1 MMNLSDSLKRF
12 RKYANI
18 TQKQAAQ
25 GANVSERNYQA
36 YEYGKVIPSATVL
49 IALADSF
56 DVSLDYLVG
65 RSDDPARHSGTPST
79 QLSAR
84 INNLPQREQK
94 IVSALVDALEEYEK
108 V

>member
-65 RSDDPARHSGTPST
+65 RSDDPVRRSGTPST
-79 QLSAR
+79 QLAAR

>member
-79 QLSAR
+79 QLAAR

-94 IVSALVDALEEYEK
+94 LVSALVDALEEYEK

>member
-65 RSDDPARHSGTPST
+65 RSDDPERHSGTPST
-79 QLSAR
+79 QLAAR

>member
-1 MMNLSDSLKRF
+1 MSVFGAHLKLL
-12 RKYANI
+12 RKSRKI
-18 TQKQAAQ
+18 TQKELAQ
-25 GANVSERNYQA
+25 SIGASERGIQQI
-36 YEYGKVIPSATVL
+36 ELEESKPSFDTL
-49 IALADSF
+49 IALADYF
-56 DVSLDYLVG
+56 DVSLDG
-65 RSDDPARHSGTPST
+65 RSDDPERHSGTPST

>member
-65 RSDDPARHSGTPST
+65 RSDDPERHSGTPST
-79 QLSAR
+79 QLAAR

-94 IVSALVDALEEYEK
+94 LVSALVDALEEYEK

>member
-65 RSDDPARHSGTPST
+65 RSDDPERHSGKPST
-79 QLSAR
+79 QLAAR